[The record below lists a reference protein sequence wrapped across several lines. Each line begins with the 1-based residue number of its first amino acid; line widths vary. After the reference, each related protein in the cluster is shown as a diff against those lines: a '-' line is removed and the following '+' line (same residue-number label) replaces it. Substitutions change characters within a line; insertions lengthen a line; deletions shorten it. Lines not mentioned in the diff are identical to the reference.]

1 MAIELKCQAL
11 TAKGKPCASPSRLVD
26 PDTGLCGAHDPAKT
40 ERLKEAARKGGN
52 ATALRFKP
60 SGLSS
65 DRLGPLETIHDAQ
78 RWLRLIAG
86 AVGARQLT
94 HSEGQSMTASVREWV
109 KAESER
115 LKVEDLEELRAQVA
129 ELKRLRPA

>member
-1 MAIELKCQAL
+1 MAKCDHRYEDG
-11 TAKGKPCASPSRLVD
+11 TSCRSPEAFVD
-26 PDTGLCGAHDPAKT
+26 PDTGLCRQHGPGAA
-40 ERLKEAARKGGN
+40 ERMAEQGRKGAL
-52 ATALRFKP
+52 ATKKRFGGISLP
-60 SGLSS
+60 S

-94 HSEGQSMTASVREWV
+94 HSEGQSMTVSVREWV

-129 ELKRLRPA
+129 ELQRLRSA